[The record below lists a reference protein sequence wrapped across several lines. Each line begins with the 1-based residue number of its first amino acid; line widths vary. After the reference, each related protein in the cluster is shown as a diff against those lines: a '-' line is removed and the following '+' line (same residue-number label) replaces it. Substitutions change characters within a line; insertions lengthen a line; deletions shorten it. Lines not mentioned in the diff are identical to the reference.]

1 MVVVQKFCCWLLI
14 IAPAAYAAS
23 VSDAVN
29 ERIPVS
35 SAALEAHWQ
44 VDCASSWARF
54 SDAEARAQAGR
65 ACDIDVGLRDE
76 LQLCAFIY
84 QPPGTGGSEAVTD
97 ACSDCCRRDYRAAVE
112 LLDSAGP
119 AELCAEL
126 AKFPLARESCPLVRP
141 E

>member
-1 MVVVQKFCCWLLI
+1 MTMVQKICCWLI
-14 IAPAAYAAS
+14 FAPAAYAAS

-54 SDAEARAQAGR
+54 SDAGTQAQSGASCNI
-65 ACDIDVGLRDE
+65 AVGLHNE
-76 LQLCAFIY
+76 LELCAFIY

-97 ACSDCCRRDYRAAVE
+97 ACSDCCRRDYRAAVK

-119 AELCAEL
+119 AELRAEL
-126 AKFPLARESCPLVRP
+126 AKFWLARRSCPLVRP